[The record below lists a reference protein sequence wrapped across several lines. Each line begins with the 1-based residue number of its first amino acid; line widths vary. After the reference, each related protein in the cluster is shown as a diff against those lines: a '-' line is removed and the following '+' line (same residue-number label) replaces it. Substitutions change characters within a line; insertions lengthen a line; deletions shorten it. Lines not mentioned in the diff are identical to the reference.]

1 MQGENESEARMP
13 TQCSFFNGKQRH
25 GAKKKIEKNVRYVE
39 RSEVLNI
46 VLFFKFQKMCFF
58 LVEK

>member
-1 MQGENESEARMP
+1 MKVKQGCLHSAPSLMVNKDMEL
-13 TQCSFFNGKQRH
+13 
-25 GAKKKIEKNVRYVE
+25 KKIEKSVRYVE

-58 LVEK
+58 SCGKMKV

>member
-1 MQGENESEARMP
+1 MKVKQGCLHSAPSLMVNKDMEL
-13 TQCSFFNGKQRH
+13 
-25 GAKKKIEKNVRYVE
+25 KKKIEKNVRYVE

>member
-1 MQGENESEARMP
+1 MKVKQGCLHSAPSLMVNKDMEL
-13 TQCSFFNGKQRH
+13 
-25 GAKKKIEKNVRYVE
+25 KKKIEKSVRYVE